1 MDTICIL
8 NFETG
13 IEWFGHRSGLVCQWP
28 RKLLLPLLYIC
39 FVPYLTCK
47 LLYQCSLNVETGLGV
62 WPGQR
67 HRCWRTRPRWV
78 RPRAEWSSKSSAW
91 SLSRFH
97 RTFYSRPTVR
107 LFARQSASLLYE
119 PCILSL
125 LQNWD
130 SYNHTGSED
139 IVNIP
144 CC

>member
-1 MDTICIL
+1 MTQRIVAAIV
-8 NFETG
+8 
-13 IEWFGHRSGLVCQWP
+13 I
-28 RKLLLPLLYIC
+28 YIYVC

-47 LLYQCSLNVETGLGV
+47 LLYQCSLNVETGFEYFGRMTGLGTPV
-62 WPGQR
+62 LADK
-67 HRCWRTRPRWV
+67 TTV
-78 RPRAEWSSKSSAW
+78 SEAE
-91 SLSRFH
+91 SRVIEQVKCVVAVAVSPHFLLA
-97 RTFYSRPTVR
+97 TVR